1 MNMYR
6 WEAMC
11 IKQHIAFF
19 IILLRKT
26 GNPRVLK
33 QNKKNRR
40 VETMR
45 YSEGVIEEVRKVL
58 GFGGRVLG
66 EGKPKY
72 LNSPESLV
80 FDKSRNLFGIN
91 YAKNSRAGY
100 FILCE
105 GYMDVIAMHQ
115 AGFDMTVK

>member
-1 MNMYR
+1 
-6 WEAMC
+6 
-11 IKQHIAFF
+11 
-19 IILLRKT
+19 
-26 GNPRVLK
+26 
-33 QNKKNRR
+33 
-40 VETMR
+40 MR